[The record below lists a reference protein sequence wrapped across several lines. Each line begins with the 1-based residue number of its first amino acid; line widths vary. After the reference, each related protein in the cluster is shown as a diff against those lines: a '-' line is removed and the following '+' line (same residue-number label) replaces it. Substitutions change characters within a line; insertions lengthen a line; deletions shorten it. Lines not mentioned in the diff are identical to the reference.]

1 MQTHWFAQD
10 EDFEVGGEWVGP
22 DADVPTDSPLFE
34 GLNPAQRE
42 AVAATEGPLLVVAGA
57 GSGKTRVL
65 THRIAHLIRD
75 RRVPPEQILAITFTN
90 KAANEMKERVAHL
103 VGGVRRSM
111 WVSTFHSACVRI
123 LRAEG
128 HRLGYRSGFSIYDEA
143 DSVRLITQV
152 IKDLDLDTKRFPP
165 KSVKATISNAKN
177 ELVDFETF
185 ASRGDGFYHEQVA
198 DIYRLYQQRLL
209 EASAMDFDDLLM
221 ATVELLG
228 AFDEVAEQYQNRFRY
243 VHVDEY
249 QDTNHAQYVLVKQ
262 LVAAHRNLCVVGDAD
277 QSIYGWRGADIRNI
291 RHFEQDFPDARVVIL
306 DQNYRSTE
314 TILEAAN
321 AVIDN
326 NTGRTPKNLW
336 SDRGQ
341 GKPIVRYE
349 AEDEHD
355 EAGFVADQIDALVD
369 EGYNPSDIAVFYRTN
384 AQSRVVEDV
393 FVRRGIPYTV
403 VGSVKFYERKEIK
416 DALAYLRTLV
426 NPADQV
432 AVKRIINEP
441 KRGIGSTTIAHV
453 DRFADSNRIPFLDA
467 LRRADEI
474 GALNSRARNS
484 LAEFVALIDHLGE
497 TLDQGGVPA
506 AVDAVLNDTGYLASL
521 ESERTIEAMGRVENL
536 KELRSVAAEFVES
549 NEGSVVGDEQW
560 DEMPARR
567 HLEVFLETTALTA
580 DVDEWEEGG
589 GAVTLMTLHTA
600 KGLEFPVVFMVGM
613 EEGVFP
619 HMRTL
624 GEPHE
629 LEEERRLAYVGI
641 TRAQERLFFTS
652 AASRM
657 LYGGTNYN
665 RRSRFLDEVPDDLM
679 ERAGKRRRQPKSE
692 QVAGPRSTVGPDEIG
707 AGDRVRHDK
716 WGLGTVREVT
726 GTGDRAEAEVV
737 FDVGGKKRLLLAWA
751 PLERA

>member
-1 MQTHWFAQD
+1 MQTQWFTDD
-10 EDFEVGGEWVGP
+10 ELDRGGEWIGP
-22 DADVPTDSPLFE
+22 DADAPTDSPLFE
-34 GLNPAQRE
+34 GLNPPQRE

-75 RRVPPEQILAITFTN
+75 LRVKPEQILAITFTN
-90 KAANEMKERVAHL
+90 KAANEMKERVSQL

-123 LRAEG
+123 LRAEA

-152 IKDLDLDTKRFPP
+152 VKDLDLDTKRFPP
-165 KSVKATISNAKN
+165 KSIKATISNAKN
-177 ELVDFETF
+177 ELVDYESF
-185 ASRGDGFYHEQVA
+185 AQRGDGFYHEQVA
-198 DIYRLYQQRLL
+198 DVYRLYQQRLL

-221 ATVELLG
+221 ITVELMA
-228 AFDEVAEQYQNRFRY
+228 AFPEVAKEYQSRFRY

-262 LVAAHRNLCVVGDAD
+262 LVDEHRNLCVVGDAD

-291 RHFEQDFPDARVVIL
+291 RDFEKDFPDARIVVL

-314 TILEAAN
+314 TILQAAN
-321 AVIDN
+321 AVIDH

-336 SDRGQ
+336 SDRGK
-341 GKPIVRYE
+341 GKPIVRFE
-349 AEDEHD
+349 GEDEHD
-355 EAGFVADQIDALVD
+355 EAGFVADQIDALLD
-369 EGYNPSDIAVFYRTN
+369 DGYNPSDVAVFYRTN
-384 AQSRVVEDV
+384 AQSRVLEDV
-393 FVRRGIPYTV
+393 LVRRGIGYTV

-416 DALAYLRTLV
+416 DALAYLRVLV
-426 NPADQV
+426 NPDDQV

-441 KRGIGSTTIAHV
+441 KRGIGNTTIGHV
-453 DRFADSNRIPFLDA
+453 DRFAEAERISFFEA

-474 GALNSRARNS
+474 PQLNSRAQNQI
-484 LAEFVALIDHLGE
+484 AEFVALIDQL
-497 TLDQGGVPA
+497 LDALEEGGVPG
-506 AVDAVLNDTGYLASL
+506 AVDAVLSDTGYLESL
-521 ESERTIEAMGRVENL
+521 EAERTIEAMGRVENL

-549 NEGSVVGDEQW
+549 NEGSVIADEEW
-560 DEMPARR
+560 DEMAPQR
-567 HLEVFLETTALTA
+567 HLEVFLETTALVA

-600 KGLEFPVVFMVGM
+600 KGLEFPVVFMTGM

-641 TRAQERLFFTS
+641 TRAQDRLFVTS

-665 RRSRFLDEVPDDLM
+665 RRSRFLDEIPEELM
-679 ERAGKRRRQPKSE
+679 ERAAKRKRQRRSE
-692 QVAGPRSTVGPDEIG
+692 QTSGPRSTVSAGEIS

-716 WGLGTVREVT
+716 WGLGTVREIT
-726 GTGDRAEAEVV
+726 GSGDNAEAEVM
-737 FDVGGKKRLLLAWA
+737 FDVQGKKRLLLAWA
-751 PLERA
+751 PLEKA

>member
-1 MQTHWFAQD
+1 MQAQWFSGD
-10 EDFEVGGEWVGP
+10 EAEVSGEWVGP
-22 DADVPTDSPLFE
+22 DGDLPTDSPLFE

-65 THRIAHLIRD
+65 THRVAHLIRD
-75 RRVPPEQILAITFTN
+75 LRVEPEQILAITFTN
-90 KAANEMKERVAHL
+90 KAANEMRERVTRL

-123 LRAEG
+123 LRAEA
-128 HRLGYRSGFSIYDEA
+128 HRLGYRRGFSIYDEA
-143 DSVRLITQV
+143 DSVRLMTQV

-165 KSVKATISNAKN
+165 RGVKAAVSNAKN
-177 ELVDFETF
+177 ELVDFETYGE
-185 ASRGDGFYHEQVA
+185 RGDGFYHEQVA
-198 DIYRLYQQRLL
+198 DIYRLYQRRLL

-221 ATVELLG
+221 ITVELL
-228 AFDEVAEQYQNRFRY
+228 AVFPDVAGEYQIRFRY

-262 LVAAHRNLCVVGDAD
+262 LVDQHRNLCVVGDAD

-291 RHFEQDFPDARVVIL
+291 REFEQDFPDARIVIL

-314 TILEAAN
+314 TILSAAN

-336 SDRGQ
+336 SDRG
-341 GKPIVRYE
+341 GGIPIVRFE

-355 EAGFVADQIDALVD
+355 EAGFVADQVDALLE
-369 EGYNPSDIAVFYRTN
+369 EGHNPADMAVFYRTN
-384 AQSRVVEDV
+384 AQSRVIEDV
-393 FVRRGIPYTV
+393 LVRRGIGYSV
-403 VGSVKFYERKEIK
+403 VGSVRFYERKEIK
-416 DALAYLRTLV
+416 DALAYLTVLV

-441 KRGIGSTTIAHV
+441 KRGIGNTSIGHV
-453 DRFADSNRIPFLDA
+453 DRYAEAQRITFLEA
-467 LRRADEI
+467 LRVADDI
-474 GALNSRARNS
+474 GALNARARSNI
-484 LAEFVALIDHLGE
+484 AEFIALIDHLADV
-497 TLDQGGVPA
+497 LDEGGISG
-506 AVDAVLNDTGYLASL
+506 AVDAVLTGTGYVEAL
-521 ESERTIEAMGRVENL
+521 EAERTIEAMGRVENL
-536 KELRSVAAEFVES
+536 RELRSVAAEFEES
-549 NEGSVVGDEQW
+549 NEGGIIGDEEW
-560 DEMPARR
+560 EAMTPDRR
-567 HLEVFLETTALTA
+567 LEVFLETTALVS
-580 DVDEWEEGG
+580 DVDEWDEGG

-624 GEPHE
+624 GEPHD

-641 TRAQERLFFTS
+641 TRAQDRLYLTS

-657 LYGGTNYN
+657 LYGGTSYN
-665 RRSRFLDEVPDDLM
+665 RRSRFLDEIPDSLLQ
-679 ERAGKRRRQPKSE
+679 RAPKRRRQRRSE
-692 QVAGPRSTVGPDEIG
+692 QVSGPRTTLDAARVGP
-707 AGDRVRHDK
+707 GDRVRHDK
-716 WGLGTVREVT
+716 WGLGTVRHIT
-726 GTGDRAEAEVV
+726 GDGDRAEAEIA
-737 FDVGGKKRLLLAWA
+737 FDTEGKRRLLLAWA
-751 PLERA
+751 PLEKA

>member
-1 MQTHWFAQD
+1 MQTHWFAD
-10 EDFEVGGEWVGP
+10 DDVDTGGAWLA
-22 DADVPTDSPLFE
+22 DAPTDSPLFE
-34 GLNPAQRE
+34 GLNPSQRE

-75 RRVPPEQILAITFTN
+75 LRVKPDQVLAITFTN
-90 KAANEMKERVAHL
+90 KAANEMKARVSQL
-103 VGGVRRSM
+103 VGGGRRSM

-123 LRAEG
+123 LRAEA

-165 KSVKATISNAKN
+165 RSVKAIISNGKN

-185 ASRGDGFYHEQVA
+185 GQRGDGFYHEQVA

-221 ATVELLG
+221 ITVEVLA
-228 AFDEVAEQYQNRFRY
+228 AFPEVAREYQNRFRY

-262 LVAAHRNLCVVGDAD
+262 LVAEHRNLCVVGDAD

-291 RHFEQDFPDARVVIL
+291 RDFEKDFPDARIIVL

-314 TILEAAN
+314 TILKAAN

-326 NTGRTPKNLW
+326 NPSRTPKNLW
-336 SDRGQ
+336 SDRGD
-341 GKPIVRYE
+341 GLAIVRFE

-355 EAGFVADQIDALVD
+355 EAGFVADNVDSLLD
-369 EGYNPSDIAVFYRTN
+369 EGYNLADIAVFYRTN
-384 AQSRVVEDV
+384 AQSRVMEDV
-393 FVRRGIPYTV
+393 LVRRGIGYTV
-403 VGSVKFYERKEIK
+403 VGSVRFYERKEIK
-416 DALAYLRTLV
+416 DALSYLRVLI
-426 NPADQV
+426 NPDDQV

-441 KRGIGSTTIAHV
+441 RRGIGNTTIGHV
-453 DRFADSNRIPFLDA
+453 DRFAERERISFFAA

-474 GALNSRARNS
+474 GALNSRAQNS

-497 TLDQGGVPA
+497 SLDEGGVPA
-506 AVDAVLNDTGYLASL
+506 AVDAVLNDTGYLEAL

-549 NEGSVVGDEQW
+549 NEGSVIAGEEW
-560 DEMPARR
+560 DELPPSRR
-567 HLEVFLETTALTA
+567 LEVFLETTALSS
-580 DVDEWEEGG
+580 DIDEWEEGG

-641 TRAQERLFFTS
+641 TRAQERLFVTS

-665 RRSRFLDEVPDDLM
+665 RRSRFVDEIPDELM
-679 ERAGKRRRQPKSE
+679 ERAAKRKRQRRSE
-692 QVAGPRSTVGPDEIG
+692 QVAGPRTTVSPGEIG
-707 AGDRVRHDK
+707 PGDRVRHDK
-716 WGLGTVREVT
+716 WGLGTVREIT
-726 GTGDRAEAEVV
+726 GSGDRAEAEVM
-737 FDVGGKKRLLLAWA
+737 FDVEGKRRLLLAWA
-751 PLERA
+751 PLEKA

>member
-1 MQTHWFAQD
+1 MQAQWFTD
-10 EDFEVGGEWVGP
+10 DSLEVGGEWVGP
-22 DADVPTDSPLFE
+22 DADAPTDSPLFE

-75 RRVPPEQILAITFTN
+75 LRVRPEQILAITFTN
-90 KAANEMKERVAHL
+90 KAANEMRDRVGTL

-128 HRLGYRSGFSIYDEA
+128 HRLGYRSGFSIYDES
-143 DSVRLITQV
+143 DSIRLLTQV
-152 IKDLDLDTKRFPP
+152 VKDLDLDTKRFPP
-165 KSVKATISNAKN
+165 RTVKATISNAKN

-185 ASRGDGFYHEQVA
+185 GSRGDGFYHEQVA

-221 ATVELLG
+221 VTVELLG
-228 AFDEVAEQYQNRFRY
+228 AFPEAARQYQERFRY

-249 QDTNHAQYVLVKQ
+249 QDTNRAQYVLVKQ
-262 LVAAHRNLCVVGDAD
+262 LVEKHRNLCVVGDAD

-291 RHFEQDFPDARVVIL
+291 REFEQDFPDARIVVL

-314 TILEAAN
+314 TILKAAN
-321 AVIDN
+321 SVIDN

-336 SDRGQ
+336 SDRGD
-341 GKPIVRYE
+341 GTPITRFE

-369 EGYNPSDIAVFYRTN
+369 EGYNPSDISVFYRTN
-384 AQSRVVEDV
+384 AQSRVLEDV
-393 FVRRGIPYTV
+393 LVRRGIGYTV

-416 DALAYLRTLV
+416 DALAYLRVLV

-441 KRGIGSTTIAHV
+441 KRGIGNTTIGHV
-453 DRFADSNRIPFLDA
+453 DRFADSERITFLEA
-467 LRRADEI
+467 LRRADEV
-474 GALNSRARNS
+474 GALNSRAQH
-484 LAEFVALIDHLGE
+484 AIGEFVALVDLLGSRLE
-497 TLDQGGVPA
+497 EGGIPA
-506 AVDAVLNDTGYLASL
+506 AVDAVLDETGYIPSL
-521 ESERTIEAMGRVENL
+521 EAERTIEAMGRVENL
-536 KELRSVAAEFVES
+536 RELRSVVAEFEES
-549 NEGSVVGDEQW
+549 NEGSVIVDEPWAQ
-560 DEMPARR
+560 MAPGRR
-567 HLEVFLETTALTA
+567 LEVFLETTALSS
-580 DVDEWEEGG
+580 DVDQWDEGG

-641 TRAQERLFFTS
+641 TRAQDRLFITS

-665 RRSRFLDEVPDDLM
+665 RRSRFLDEIPGHLV
-679 ERAGKRRRQPKSE
+679 ERAGKRRRRPRSE
-692 QVAGPRSTVGPDEIG
+692 QVAGPRTTVSEGEIG
-707 AGDRVRHDK
+707 PGDRVRHDK
-716 WGLGTVREVT
+716 WGLGTVREIS
-726 GTGDRAEAEVV
+726 GSGDRAEAEVI
-737 FDVGGKKRLLLAWA
+737 FDTQGKRRLLLAWA
-751 PLERA
+751 PLEKA